1 MLFWFR
7 RKAPDTAVAAD
18 FGVTRSGDAPSLAGS
33 RRRRTLSGPRVVM
46 TITGFAGI
54 YGLIAMKLVMIGM
67 ASDDHAAALE
77 VATRQLSAVRPDIL
91 DRNGDVLAT
100 DIRTSSVFA
109 EPRHIPDVD
118 DTIEALASVL
128 PSIRD
133 DKAYRAVIRA
143 RLSTRAGFVWIKR
156 EISATEREKIHRLG
170 LPGIGF
176 VDENKR
182 FYPNGPLAAHV
193 VGLVNVDNQGIAGM
207 EKYLDDKTDVLKVN
221 KDGKIPPEGLP
232 PSRLSIDMR
241 VQHVVRD
248 EVSEA
253 VKKYRAVAGMGI
265 VLDVRTGEVLAM
277 VSVPDFDPNDPKAKQ
292 LMETDKDYMNRDT
305 AGVYEMGSVFKTFN
319 SAFTLDSGKVT
330 LNDIYETRGG
340 LQIGHQHISEFH
352 GKGRPLSV
360 PEIFLYSSNTGSAR
374 MALKVGAQAQHDF
387 FDKVGFFRKLDTEL
401 PEEAMPRFPKRL
413 SEIATATMAFGHGI
427 SVTPMHTAIVGAA
440 MINGGILFNPTF
452 LPRTHDQAMQT
463 ATQVI
468 KPETS
473 AMVRYLFKIN
483 CAPPG
488 SGTRAQVD
496 GYRVGG
502 KTGTAEKVEGGR
514 YDHDK
519 RRNSFLAAFPI
530 DDPQYVVLTVL
541 DEPKPEKDGASAVA
555 GLNATPTAGNIIR
568 RIAPM
573 LGVMPK
579 FDAPITAA
587 ALNVSSDD

>member
-1 MLFWFR
+1 MRFPYRRKSTDDADTRPVHGDQFSDTVAPSASASGERRAQR
-7 RKAPDTAVAAD
+7 RKA
-18 FGVTRSGDAPSLAGS
+18 
-33 RRRRTLSGPRVVM
+33 LSGPRVVM
-46 TITGFAGI
+46 TITVFAAI
-54 YGLIAMKLVMIGM
+54 YGLIAVKLIMIGL
-67 ASDDHAAALE
+67 ASDDHAAALD
-77 VATRQLSAVRPDIL
+77 VATRQVSATRPDIV
-91 DRNGDVLAT
+91 DRNGEVLAT
-100 DIRTSSVFA
+100 DVRTSSVFA
-109 EPRHIPDVD
+109 EPKHILDVD
-118 DTIEALASVL
+118 EALEALATVL
-128 PSIRD
+128 PD
-133 DKAYRAVIRA
+133 MKQPAFRAQTRA
-143 RLSTRAGFVWIKR
+143 RLSTKAGFVWVKR
-156 EISATEREKIHRLG
+156 EITASERERIRRLG

-176 VDENKR
+176 IDENKR

-207 EKYLDDKTDVLKVN
+207 EKYLDDKTDLLKVN

-232 PSRLSIDMR
+232 PRRLSIDMR

-265 VLDVRTGEVLAM
+265 VLNARTGEVLAM
-277 VSVPDFDPNDPKAKQ
+277 VSMPDFDPNDPKDALKK
-292 LMETDKDYMNRDT
+292 ENMNRDT
-305 AGVYEMGSVFKTFN
+305 AGVFEMGSVFKTFN

-330 LNDIYETRGG
+330 LNDVYETRGG
-340 LQIGHQHISEFH
+340 LSIGHQHISEFH

-374 MALKVGAQAQHDF
+374 MALRVGAQAQHDF
-387 FDKVGFFRKLDTEL
+387 FDKVGFFRRLDTEL
-401 PEEAMPRFPKRL
+401 PEQATPMYPKRL
-413 SEIATATMAFGHGI
+413 SDISTATMSFGHGI

-440 MINGGILFNPTF
+440 MINGGLLFNPTF
-452 LPRTHDQAMQT
+452 LPRTREEAMQT

-473 AMVRYLFKIN
+473 DKVRYLFKIN

-488 SGTRAQVD
+488 SGTRAEVD

-502 KTGTAEKVEGGR
+502 KTGTAEKVDHGR

-530 DDPQYVVLTVL
+530 DDPQFVVLTVL
-541 DEPKPEKDGASAVA
+541 DEPKPEKEGASAVA
-555 GLNATPTAGNIIR
+555 GLNATPMAGNIIR

-573 LGVMPK
+573 LGVMPR
-579 FDAPITAA
+579 FDTPAVTAS
-587 ALNVSSDD
+587 N

>member
-1 MLFWFR
+1 MRNPFR
-7 RKAPDTAVAAD
+7 RKPSPMTASDTSDVPEQTD
-18 FGVTRSGDAPSLAGS
+18 HRPP
-33 RRRRTLSGPRVVM
+33 RRKMLSGPRVIM
-46 TITGFAGI
+46 TITAFAAI
-54 YGLIAMKLVMIGM
+54 YGLIAAKLVMIGM

-77 VATRQLSAVRPDIL
+77 VATRQVSASRPNIV
-91 DRNGDVLAT
+91 DRNGEVLAT
-100 DIRTSSVFA
+100 DIRTSSLFA
-109 EPRHIPDVD
+109 EPRHILDVD
-118 DTIEALASVL
+118 DAIDALSTVL
-128 PSIRD
+128 PEMKQASFRS
-133 DKAYRAVIRA
+133 VIRS
-143 RLSTRAGFVWIKR
+143 RLSTKAGFVWVKR

-182 FYPNGPLAAHV
+182 FYPNGPLASHV

-207 EKYLDDKTDVLKVN
+207 EKYLDDKTDLLKVN
-221 KDGKIPPEGLP
+221 KDGKLPPEGLP
-232 PSRLSIDMR
+232 PVKLSIDMR

-248 EVSEA
+248 EVEEA
-253 VKKYRAVAGMGI
+253 VKKYHAVAGMGI
-265 VLDVRTGEVLAM
+265 VLDARTGEVLAM
-277 VSVPDFDPNDPKAKQ
+277 VSMPDFDPNDPKEA
-292 LMETDKDYMNRDT
+292 LDKEHMNRDT

-319 SAFTLDSGKVT
+319 SALTLDTGKVT

-340 LQIGHQHISEFH
+340 LTIGHQHISEFH
-352 GKGRPLSV
+352 GKGRPLTV

-374 MALKVGAQAQHDF
+374 MALRAGAQAQHDF

-401 PEEAMPRFPKRL
+401 PEEAMPRFPKRM
-413 SEIATATMAFGHGI
+413 SDISTATMAFGHGI

-440 MINGGILFNPTF
+440 MINGGVLFNPTF
-452 LPRTHDQAMQT
+452 LPRTREQAM
-463 ATQVI
+463 ASAVQVI

-473 AMVRYLFKIN
+473 ADVRYLFKIN
-483 CAPPG
+483 AAPPG

-502 KTGTAEKVEGGR
+502 KTGTAEKVDHGR

-541 DEPKPEKDGASAVA
+541 DEPKPEKEGASAVA
-555 GLNATPTAGNIIR
+555 GLNAAPTAGNIIR

-579 FDAPITAA
+579 FDPAQVTA
-587 ALNVSSDD
+587 SSN

>member
-1 MLFWFR
+1 MRHFFR
-7 RKAPDTAVAAD
+7 RKGSDTAGTEASTGAATNE
-18 FGVTRSGDAPSLAGS
+18 VRAP
-33 RRRRTLSGPRVVM
+33 RRKGLSGPRVVM
-46 TITGFAGI
+46 TIAVFAGI
-54 YGLIAMKLVMIGM
+54 YGLIVSKLVMIGM

-77 VATRQLSAVRPDIL
+77 VATRQVSATRPDIV
-91 DRNGDVLAT
+91 DRNGEVLAT
-100 DIRTSSVFA
+100 DIRTSSLFA
-109 EPRHIPDVD
+109 EPKHILDVD
-118 DTIEALASVL
+118 DAVDALSTALPELRTDAAFRSV
-128 PSIRD
+128 
-133 DKAYRAVIRA
+133 VRA
-143 RLSTRAGFVWIKR
+143 RLSTKAGFVWLKR
-156 EISATEREKIHRLG
+156 EITARERDKIHRLG

-176 VDENKR
+176 IDESKR

-207 EKYLDDKTDVLKVN
+207 EKYLDDKTDLLQVN
-221 KDGKIPPEGLP
+221 KEGKIPPEGLP
-232 PSRLSIDMR
+232 PVRLSVDIR

-253 VKKYRAVAGMGI
+253 VKKYHAVAGMGI

-277 VSVPDFDPNDPKAKQ
+277 VSIPDFDPNDPKEA
-292 LMETDKDYMNRDT
+292 LNKDNMNRDT

-319 SAFTLDSGKVT
+319 SGFALDSGKVQ
-330 LNDIYETRGG
+330 LSDIYETRGG

-352 GKGRPLSV
+352 GKGRPLTV

-374 MALKVGAQAQHDF
+374 MALKVGEQAQHDF
-387 FDKVGFFRKLDTEL
+387 FEKVGFFKKLDTEL
-401 PEEAMPRFPKRL
+401 PEEAKPMFPTKL
-413 SEIATATMAFGHGI
+413 SEISTATMAFGHGI

-440 MINGGILFNPTF
+440 MINGGILYNPTF
-452 LPRTHDQAMQT
+452 LTRTHEEAMKT
-463 ATQVI
+463 AKQVI

-473 AMVRYLFKIN
+473 EKVRYLFKIN
-483 CAPPG
+483 TAPPG

-502 KTGTAEKVEGGR
+502 KTGTAEKVEHGR

-541 DEPKPEKDGASAVA
+541 DEPKPEKEGQSAVA

-579 FDAPITAA
+579 FDTPGVAATTNRNDTAHAEMA
-587 ALNVSSDD
+587 AD

>member
-1 MLFWFR
+1 MRHFFR
-7 RKAPDTAVAAD
+7 RKA
-18 FGVTRSGDAPSLAGS
+18 SDAPTGVRGDICETPTEARAH
-33 RRRRTLSGPRVVM
+33 RRKALSGPRVVM
-46 TITGFAGI
+46 TIAVFAGI
-54 YGLIAMKLVMIGM
+54 YGLIATKLVMIGM

-77 VATRQLSAVRPDIL
+77 VATRQVSASRPDIL
-91 DRNGDVLAT
+91 DRNGEVLAT
-100 DIRTSSVFA
+100 DIRTSSLFA
-109 EPRHIPDVD
+109 EPKHILDVD
-118 DTIEALASVL
+118 EAIEALATVI
-128 PSIRD
+128 PEMREP
-133 DKAYRAVIRA
+133 AFRAVIRA
-143 RLSTRAGFVWIKR
+143 RLSTKAGFVWVKR

-170 LPGIGF
+170 LPGVGF
-176 VDENKR
+176 IDENKR
-182 FYPNGPLAAHV
+182 FYPNGSLAAHV

-207 EKYLDDKTDVLKVN
+207 EKYLDDKTDLIALN
-221 KDGKIPPEGLP
+221 KEGNIPPEGLP
-232 PSRLSIDMR
+232 PQRLSIDMR

-248 EVSEA
+248 EVNEA

-277 VSVPDFDPNDPKAKQ
+277 VSIPDFDPNNAKDA
-292 LMETDKDYMNRDT
+292 LNKENMNRDT
-305 AGVYEMGSVFKTFN
+305 AGVFEMGSVFKTFN

-330 LNDIYETRGG
+330 LNDVYETRGG
-340 LQIGHQHISEFH
+340 LTIGHQHISEFH
-352 GKGRPLSV
+352 GKGRPLTV

-401 PEEAMPRFPKRL
+401 PEEAKPMFPTRL
-413 SEIATATMAFGHGI
+413 SDISTATMAFGHGI

-440 MINGGILFNPTF
+440 MINGGILFNPSF
-452 LPRTHDQAMQT
+452 LPRTRDEAMKT

-473 AMVRYLFKIN
+473 DKVRYLFKIN
-483 CAPPG
+483 AEPPG

-502 KTGTAEKVEGGR
+502 KTGTAEKVEHGR

-530 DDPQYVVLTVL
+530 DDPQYLVLTVL
-541 DEPKPEKDGASAVA
+541 DEPKPEKEGASAVA

-573 LGVMPK
+573 LGVMPR
-579 FDAPITAA
+579 FDAPAVTAS
-587 ALNVSSDD
+587 N

>member
-1 MLFWFR
+1 MRLFFR
-7 RKAPDTAVAAD
+7 RKAHDEATTEIRDGGFGDTASLGAETLVPAAD
-18 FGVTRSGDAPSLAGS
+18 KRSS
-33 RRRRTLSGPRVVM
+33 RRRMLSGPRVVM
-46 TITGFAGI
+46 TIVVFTGI
-54 YGLIAMKLVMIGM
+54 YGLIIGKLVMIGM

-77 VATRQLSAVRPDIL
+77 VATRQVSASRPDIV
-91 DRNGDVLAT
+91 DRNGEVLAT
-100 DIRTSSVFA
+100 DIRTSSLFA
-109 EPRHIPDVD
+109 EPKHILDVD
-118 DTIEALASVL
+118 DAMDALSTVL
-128 PSIRD
+128 PEMKEPAFRS
-133 DKAYRAVIRA
+133 VIRA
-143 RLSTRAGFVWIKR
+143 RLSTKAGFVWVKR
-156 EISATEREKIHRLG
+156 EITAREREKIHRLG

-176 VDENKR
+176 VDESKR

-193 VGLVNVDNQGIAGM
+193 VGLVNVDNQGIAGI
-207 EKYLDDKTDVLKVN
+207 EKYLDDKTNLLQQN

-232 PSRLSIDMR
+232 PVKLSIDMR

-248 EVSEA
+248 EVNEG
-253 VKKYRAVAGMGI
+253 VKRYHAVAGMGI
-265 VLDVRTGEVLAM
+265 VLNARTGEVLAM
-277 VSVPDFDPNDPKAKQ
+277 VSIPDFDPNDPKEA
-292 LMETDKDYMNRDT
+292 LDKDHMNRDT

-330 LNDIYETRGG
+330 LNDVYETRGG

-374 MALKVGAQAQHDF
+374 MALRVGPQAQHDF
-387 FDKVGFFRKLDTEL
+387 FEKVGFFRKLDSEL
-401 PEEAMPRFPKRL
+401 PEEAVPMYPKHL
-413 SEIATATMAFGHGI
+413 SDVATATMAFGHGI

-440 MINGGILFNPTF
+440 MINGGLLFNPTF
-452 LPRTHDQAMQT
+452 LPRTPEEAMQT

-468 KPETS
+468 KPATS
-473 AMVRYLFKIN
+473 DMVRYLFKIN

-502 KTGTAEKVEGGR
+502 KTGTAEKVDHGR

-530 DDPQYVVLTVL
+530 DDPQYIVLTVL
-541 DEPKPEKDGASAVA
+541 DEPKPETPGGSAVA
-555 GLNATPTAGNIIR
+555 GLNATPMAGNIIR

-579 FDAPITAA
+579 FDTPAVTAS
-587 ALNVSSDD
+587 N

>member
-1 MLFWFR
+1 MRFPFR
-7 RKAPDTAVAAD
+7 RK
-18 FGVTRSGDAPSLAGS
+18 SGDDIPTEVPDGAFGTIADEPVSCARPARPPA
-33 RRRRTLSGPRVVM
+33 RRKGLSGPRVVM
-46 TITGFAGI
+46 TITIFAAI
-54 YGLIAMKLVMIGM
+54 YGLIMGKLVMIGM

-77 VATRQLSAVRPDIL
+77 VATRQVSASRPDIL
-91 DRNGDVLAT
+91 DRNGEVLAT
-100 DIRTSSVFA
+100 DVRTSSLFA
-109 EPRHIPDVD
+109 EPKHILDVD
-118 DTIEALASVL
+118 DAIDALSTVL
-128 PSIRD
+128 PDMKQAAFRS
-133 DKAYRAVIRA
+133 VIRA
-143 RLSTRAGFVWIKR
+143 RLSTKAGFVWVKR
-156 EISATEREKIHRLG
+156 EITARERDRIHRLG

-176 VDENKR
+176 IDEGKR

-207 EKYLDDKTDVLKVN
+207 EKYLDDKTNVLALN
-221 KDGKIPPEGLP
+221 KQGKIPPEGLP
-232 PSRLSIDMR
+232 PVKLSIDMR

-248 EVSEA
+248 EINEA
-253 VKKYRAVAGMGI
+253 VKKYRAVAGVGI
-265 VLDVRTGEVLAM
+265 VLNARTGEVLAM
-277 VSVPDFDPNDPKAKQ
+277 VSIPDFDPNDPKEA
-292 LMETDKDYMNRDT
+292 LDKDHMNRAT

-319 SAFTLDSGKVT
+319 SGFALDSGKVT

-352 GKGRPLSV
+352 GTGRALTV
-360 PEIFLYSSNTGSAR
+360 PEIFQYSSNTGSAR

-387 FDKVGFFRKLDTEL
+387 FERVGFFRKLDSEL
-401 PEEAMPRFPKRL
+401 PEQATPMWPKRL
-413 SEIATATMAFGHGI
+413 SDIATATMAFGHGI

-440 MINGGILFNPTF
+440 MINGGLLFNPTF
-452 LPRTHDQAMQT
+452 LPRTREEAMKT
-463 ATQVI
+463 AVRVI

-473 AMVRYLFKIN
+473 DMVRYLFQAN
-483 CAPPG
+483 MVHPG

-502 KTGTAEKVEGGR
+502 KTGTAEKVEKGR

-579 FDAPITAA
+579 FDTPAVTAS
-587 ALNVSSDD
+587 N